1 METRVPIVKID
12 EGRRL
17 FGGWAYV
24 AKDSAG
30 NVVTDHSDDVIDTDE
45 AWQALEDALVQYAL
59 EIRKGDDMHEVYD
72 AADLVELFII
82 DEQRRE
88 ALGIPE
94 GVLPMRAAF
103 VTFKAADTE
112 AGDALWQAIRNGER
126 RMLSIVGIGE
136 REEIT

>member
-24 AKDSAG
+24 AKDSQG
-30 NVVTDHSDDVIDTDE
+30 NIVTDHSDDVIDTDE
-45 AWQALEDALVQYAL
+45 AWQSLEDALVTYAL
-59 EIRKGDDMHEVYD
+59 EIRKGDDQHQSFG

-82 DEQRRE
+82 DEHRRD
-88 ALGIPE
+88 ALGIPD
-94 GVLPMRAAF
+94 GVLPQRAAF
-103 VTFKAADTE
+103 VTFRAADSP
-112 AGDALWQAIRNGER
+112 AGDELWKAIRSGER

-136 REEIT
+136 RKEII